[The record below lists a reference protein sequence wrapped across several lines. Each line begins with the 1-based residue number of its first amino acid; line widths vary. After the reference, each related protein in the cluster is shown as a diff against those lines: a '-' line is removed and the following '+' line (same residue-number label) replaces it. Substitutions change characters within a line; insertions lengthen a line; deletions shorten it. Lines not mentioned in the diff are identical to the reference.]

1 MLGGRAQSECEAE
14 PLAPGQQPLPEVVG
28 WHHTQTHPSA
38 ILGAGPTCRSD
49 HDSLARRDLLT
60 RPPFGQATHGDSP
73 LRTRSIARWERA
85 LADSAQTDAK
95 GHLLVNWYWWGTRA
109 RQAIASRARSICCGR
124 WCSQIIDGQVVE
136 EHLRVNGDASVLE
149 CVAESANSLAVGM
162 ASFEVNVQ
170 DLLVVPRTP
179 LVQHHFD
186 TIDDE
191 HGEQTACRRVKELL
205 HLRSQRMRQ
214 QRRPPLKKA
223 DDVISRKF

>member
-1 MLGGRAQSECEAE
+1 MATPPYEHGQSRAGNE
-14 PLAPGQQPLPEVVG
+14 PLL
-28 WHHTQTHPSA
+28 
-38 ILGAGPTCRSD
+38 IRRKPTPKDIFLS
-49 HDSLARRDLLT
+49 T
-60 RPPFGQATHGDSP
+60 G
-73 LRTRSIARWERA
+73 
-85 LADSAQTDAK
+85 
-95 GHLLVNWYWWGTRA
+95 NWWGTRA

>member
-1 MLGGRAQSECEAE
+1 MATPPYEHGQSRAGNE
-14 PLAPGQQPLPEVVG
+14 PLL
-28 WHHTQTHPSA
+28 
-38 ILGAGPTCRSD
+38 IRRKPTPKDIFLS
-49 HDSLARRDLLT
+49 T
-60 RPPFGQATHGDSP
+60 G
-73 LRTRSIARWERA
+73 
-85 LADSAQTDAK
+85 
-95 GHLLVNWYWWGTRA
+95 NWWGTRA
-109 RQAIASRARSICCGR
+109 RQAMDDGVA
-124 WCSQIIDGQVVE
+124 QIPDGQVVE

>member
-1 MLGGRAQSECEAE
+1 MATPPYEHGQSRAGNE
-14 PLAPGQQPLPEVVG
+14 PLLIRRKPTPKDIVLSTGIGGEPALDKPLPLVLV
-28 WHHTQTHPSA
+28 
-38 ILGAGPTCRSD
+38 
-49 HDSLARRDLLT
+49 
-60 RPPFGQATHGDSP
+60 PFAVDDGVA
-73 LRTRSIARWERA
+73 
-85 LADSAQTDAK
+85 
-95 GHLLVNWYWWGTRA
+95 
-109 RQAIASRARSICCGR
+109 
-124 WCSQIIDGQVVE
+124 QIIDGQVVE